1 MQKALE
7 TLIVKQAVAEV
18 VQRWGRARDQGLWD
32 DLAATFHPGGTIKV
46 MWFEGRH
53 EDFIAACAK
62 RFTPGVGSTKHFFGM
77 PVVEVNGARALAET
91 AAQISM
97 SGTIAD
103 AQFISQSFVR
113 FLDRFEPRNG
123 EWRMVQR
130 HCIYEGDRFLT
141 DRPVELDARILA
153 MWKPPF
159 RYLAYR
165 QHLQGLTIDPE
176 TPMDGTPS
184 LERLMRDARAW
195 IAGGA

>member
-77 PVVEVNGARALAET
+77 PVVEVNGARALSET

-123 EWRMVQR
+123 DPFTDPAFQNAIDAVSAKGQVRFGAEHLYYELARRQRPKTGCAVSALIFFSIITLDRKSTRLNSSHIPLSRM
-130 HCIYEGDRFLT
+130 
-141 DRPVELDARILA
+141 
-153 MWKPPF
+153 
-159 RYLAYR
+159 
-165 QHLQGLTIDPE
+165 
-176 TPMDGTPS
+176 PS
-184 LERLMRDARAW
+184 SA
-195 IAGGA
+195 